1 MKDIYQ
7 EIAQE
12 LNQGREI
19 ILATIIMQKGSAPR
33 AQGTQFLIRP
43 DGTFLG
49 TIGGGRLEA
58 DVLTE
63 APKVFSERK
72 NKILC
77 FRLRGEEVAETEMIC
92 GGEVDIYL
100 ELFSGLNPQDLEIF
114 RKALEL
120 REKGRPCL
128 LATLLEDGI
137 SADRQDKKL
146 LYVPEESQDLDAF
159 PWITPLLKNLP
170 QILEGNKP
178 HLMKVLIQGEE
189 KGIFLEPLTPLP
201 GLYIFGAGHIS
212 LTLCALGKMV
222 GFRVTV
228 FDDRAEFA
236 NPQRFPEADE
246 IVVRPFEQMLEG
258 YSFGPNAFVVIV
270 TRGHMHDHQI
280 LSKVLKNPPHY
291 IGMIGSR
298 HKRGVVFKAL
308 KEEGFPEDLIHSI
321 HAPIGLDIHA
331 ETPEEIAV
339 SITAELIQV
348 RGQGKNLIGREKQV
362 VGDAGLE
369 PTAFG
374 SGDQRSIHLS

>member
-7 EIAQE
+7 ETAQE

-19 ILATIIMQKGSAPR
+19 ILATIIRQKGSAPR

-58 DVLTE
+58 EVLLE

-137 SADRQDKKL
+137 SADRKDKKL
-146 LYVPEESQDLDAF
+146 LYVPEEDQDLDAF
-159 PWITPLLKNLP
+159 PWIRPLL
-170 QILEGNKP
+170 EKP
-178 HLMKVLIQGEE
+178 
-189 KGIFLEPLTPLP
+189 
-201 GLYIFGAGHIS
+201 S
-212 LTLCALGKMV
+212 
-222 GFRVTV
+222 
-228 FDDRAEFA
+228 
-236 NPQRFPEADE
+236 
-246 IVVRPFEQMLEG
+246 
-258 YSFGPNAFVVIV
+258 
-270 TRGHMHDHQI
+270 
-280 LSKVLKNPPHY
+280 
-291 IGMIGSR
+291 
-298 HKRGVVFKAL
+298 
-308 KEEGFPEDLIHSI
+308 
-321 HAPIGLDIHA
+321 
-331 ETPEEIAV
+331 
-339 SITAELIQV
+339 
-348 RGQGKNLIGREKQV
+348 
-362 VGDAGLE
+362 
-369 PTAFG
+369 
-374 SGDQRSIHLS
+374 

>member
-7 EIAQE
+7 EIAEE

-19 ILATIIMQKGSAPR
+19 ILATIIRQKGSAPR

-58 DVLTE
+58 EVLLE
-63 APKVFSERK
+63 APRVFSERK
-72 NKILC
+72 NKILS
-77 FRLRGEEVAETEMIC
+77 FRLRGEDVAETEMIC

-137 SADRQDKKL
+137 WAARKDKKF
-146 LYVPEESQDLDAF
+146 LYVPEEGQDLDAF
-159 PWITPLLKNLP
+159 PWIRPLLEKLP
-170 QILEGNKP
+170 GVLEGNTP
-178 HLMKVLIQGEE
+178 RLMKTLIQGGERE
-189 KGIFLEPLTPLP
+189 IFLEPLKPLP
-201 GLYIFGAGHIS
+201 TLYIFGAGHIS
-212 LTLCALGKMV
+212 LYLCTLGKMV

-228 FDDRAEFA
+228 FDDRSEFA
-236 NPQRFPEADE
+236 NRERFPEADK
-246 IVVRPFEQMLEG
+246 IVVRPFERMLDSD
-258 YSFGPNAFVVIV
+258 SFGPNAFIVIV

-280 LSKVLKNPPHY
+280 LSKVLKNPPGYIGPGY

-298 HKRGVVFKAL
+298 HKREVIFKAL
-308 KEEGFPEDLIHSI
+308 REEGFSEDLIRSV
-321 HAPIGLDIHA
+321 HAPIGLDINA

-348 RGQGKNLIGREKQV
+348 RGQGMRPTGRKI
-362 VGDAGLE
+362 L
-369 PTAFG
+369 
-374 SGDQRSIHLS
+374 SGGRCGT